1 MPTKALEKIK
11 ERTSCK
17 NLLASQSLGSW
28 SEPERNGKLDRIS
41 VKVQP
46 KLDGGRFTDTL
57 L

>member
-17 NLLASQSLGSW
+17 NLATVAVRDPGVNQKD
-28 SEPERNGKLDRIS
+28 GKLDRIS